1 MYTKILLGYFGFL
14 PFAFLTITPWIF
26 GEAWEES
33 SFKLLALYGGIIIS
47 FLAGIIWGLES
58 RTSSDL
64 FTSIFFSISGFL
76 IILVTFFSV
85 LLALTLS
92 FVIFALFY
100 FFEQKVN
107 PQFNEPEY
115 KKLRRNLTSGVCG
128 CFLFSIVIGLLD
140 SSSSPSS
147 MLVRLVLSLS
157 FIIFFLVIKI
167 IVFSSK

>member
-128 CFLFSIVIGLLD
+128 CFLFSIVIWGY
-140 SSSSPSS
+140 
-147 MLVRLVLSLS
+147 
-157 FIIFFLVIKI
+157 
-167 IVFSSK
+167 